1 MPEFDL
7 TGLSVLVPM
16 LRSSVADSCGGQCVF
31 MEAFVLAATS
41 GVED

>member
-1 MPEFDL
+1 MPEYDL

-16 LRSSVADSCGGQCVF
+16 LRSSVAGSCGGNALT
-31 MEAFVLAATS
+31 EAFVLAATS